1 MVATTPACLATSPGV
16 GSGAGWGMLILAS
29 VWEAS
34 EQNLLGLVV
43 HLGVLRACDLGQQVP
58 STPRASVSPTVK
70 GGGKS
75 AILRGL
81 FNLSEA

>member
-1 MVATTPACLATSPGV
+1 
-16 GSGAGWGMLILAS
+16 MLILAS

-43 HLGVLRACDLGQQVP
+43 HLGVLGACDLEQQVP
-58 STPRASVSPTVK
+58 STPWALVSPTVK
-70 GGGKS
+70 GGGKP
-75 AILRGL
+75 AILRGP

>member
-1 MVATTPACLATSPGV
+1 M

-29 VWEAS
+29 VWEAL

-43 HLGVLRACDLGQQVP
+43 HLGVLGACDLGQQVP

-70 GGGKS
+70 GGGKP